1 MEPGK
6 LRLVSGEKVSKNEGR
21 VEICFGGQWG
31 TICDDSWDYY
41 DAQVVC
47 RQLGLGTIGQLPICI
62 ATSLSL
68 HALYYCVQVQLPTL
82 DLDITLALGRFIW
95 RVLAAWDQR
104 TASMTVEG
112 ATMAMPGQAADLTL
126 RMLLCSAQHV

>member
-1 MEPGK
+1 MSLRTAQPVRPGFNATYIAEIIYSTLDTECLTPGK

-47 RQLGLGTIGQLPICI
+47 RQLGLGTAGQLY
-62 ATSLSL
+62 L
-68 HALYYCVQVQLPTL
+68 
-82 DLDITLALGRFIW
+82 
-95 RVLAAWDQR
+95 
-104 TASMTVEG
+104 
-112 ATMAMPGQAADLTL
+112 
-126 RMLLCSAQHV
+126 